1 MHQKK
6 KIHHLVTHNLAV
18 VDEDHNISFHKKI
31 ISTRFYLL
39 YIHRQKFQKMV
50 LNYHE
55 LTMTESRDSPA
66 RRQQFL
72 VICSIMSSWFLYSLY
87 ISGLLV
93 RIETVEM
100 PFPGGNFCYKFV
112 ARDYVASMGLGRRI
126 RKHVYDLL
134 PEDVYDDDDK
144 KLTNKEKR
152 NIAEERVY
160 HMFLDNP
167 EIIGGAHTRW
177 MTGVLVPDGIEKEK
191 YCDPLF
197 DHNPE
202 IERQALIHIDEPET
216 DKKAGDVFDQ
226 TVYKYVNLPSV
237 NSLAVRFPFTNGFLS
252 GLVFS
257 YKVCF
262 LSFLSFI
269 FFLLDCFSYFFSRVF
284 CIISREYSFL
294 TSHFYFIISI
304 FLSFLQIIP
313 EMRIL
318 AKEKGEAGNVPVIIS
333 QCSEGDGYCTHYVPL
348 VQGGDFLVGQP
359 PMDKYLES
367 IGEESFELF
376 EILKNG
382 ARRIKKYFVTSETKT
397 TTTTGDEEL

>member
-1 MHQKK
+1 
-6 KIHHLVTHNLAV
+6 
-18 VDEDHNISFHKKI
+18 
-31 ISTRFYLL
+31 
-39 YIHRQKFQKMV
+39 MV

-55 LTMTESRDSPA
+55 LTMSESRDSPA

-72 VICSIMSSWFLYSLY
+72 VICSIMASWFLYSLY

-93 RIETVEM
+93 KIEIVEM

-112 ARDYVASMGLGRRI
+112 ARDYVASLGLGRRI

-134 PEDVYDDDDK
+134 PEDVYDENDK

-160 HMFLDNP
+160 HMYLDNP

-202 IERQALIHIDEPET
+202 IERQALIHSDEPES
-216 DKKAGDVFDQ
+216 DKKASDVFEQ

-257 YKVCF
+257 YK
-262 LSFLSFI
+262 
-269 FFLLDCFSYFFSRVF
+269 
-284 CIISREYSFL
+284 
-294 TSHFYFIISI
+294 
-304 FLSFLQIIP
+304 IIP
-313 EMRIL
+313 AMRIL
-318 AKEKGEAGNVPVIIS
+318 AEEKGEAGNVPVIIS

-348 VQGGDFLVGQP
+348 VQGSDFLVGQP

-367 IGEESFELF
+367 IGEKSFELF

-382 ARRIKKYFVTSETKT
+382 ARRIKKYFITSETKT
-397 TTTTGDEEL
+397 TTTTTGDEEL

>member
-1 MHQKK
+1 
-6 KIHHLVTHNLAV
+6 
-18 VDEDHNISFHKKI
+18 
-31 ISTRFYLL
+31 
-39 YIHRQKFQKMV
+39 MV

-55 LTMTESRDSPA
+55 LTMSESRDSPA

-72 VICSIMSSWFLYSLY
+72 VICSIMASWFLYSLY

-93 RIETVEM
+93 KIETVEM

-112 ARDYVASMGLGRRI
+112 ARDYVASLGLGRRI

-134 PEDVYDDDDK
+134 PEDVYDENDK

-160 HMFLDNP
+160 HMYLDNP
-167 EIIGGAHTRW
+167 EIIGGKYTRW

-202 IERQALIHIDEPET
+202 IERQALIHSDEPES
-216 DKKAGDVFDQ
+216 DKKASDVFEQ

-257 YKVCF
+257 YK
-262 LSFLSFI
+262 
-269 FFLLDCFSYFFSRVF
+269 
-284 CIISREYSFL
+284 
-294 TSHFYFIISI
+294 
-304 FLSFLQIIP
+304 IIP
-313 EMRIL
+313 AMRIL
-318 AKEKGEAGNVPVIIS
+318 AEEKGEAGNVPVIIS

-348 VQGGDFLVGQP
+348 VQGSDFLVGQP

-367 IGEESFELF
+367 IGEKSFELF

-382 ARRIKKYFVTSETKT
+382 ARRIKKYFITSETKT
-397 TTTTGDEEL
+397 TTTTTGDEEL

>member
-1 MHQKK
+1 
-6 KIHHLVTHNLAV
+6 
-18 VDEDHNISFHKKI
+18 
-31 ISTRFYLL
+31 
-39 YIHRQKFQKMV
+39 MV

-72 VICSIMSSWFLYSLY
+72 VICSIMASWFLYSLY

-134 PEDVYDDDDK
+134 PEDVYDENDK

-160 HMFLDNP
+160 HMYLDNP

-202 IERQALIHIDEPET
+202 IERQALINIDEPET
-216 DKKAGDVFDQ
+216 DKKASDVFEH

-269 FFLLDCFSYFFSRVF
+269 SFLLFFFVFFLSCLLYYVARK
-284 CIISREYSFL
+284 ILPNISL
-294 TSHFYFIISI
+294 LLHHFY

-318 AKEKGEAGNVPVIIS
+318 AEEKGEAGNVPVIIS

-348 VQGGDFLVGQP
+348 VQGSDFLVGQP

-367 IGEESFELF
+367 IGEETFELF

-397 TTTTGDEEL
+397 TTTTTGDEEL

>member
-1 MHQKK
+1 
-6 KIHHLVTHNLAV
+6 
-18 VDEDHNISFHKKI
+18 
-31 ISTRFYLL
+31 
-39 YIHRQKFQKMV
+39 MV

-55 LTMTESRDSPA
+55 LTMSESRDSPA

-72 VICSIMSSWFLYSLY
+72 VICSIMASWFLYSLY

-93 RIETVEM
+93 KIETVEM

-112 ARDYVASMGLGRRI
+112 ARDYVASLGLGRRI

-134 PEDVYDDDDK
+134 PEDVYDENDK

-160 HMFLDNP
+160 HMYLDNP

-202 IERQALIHIDEPET
+202 IERQALIHSDEPES
-216 DKKAGDVFDQ
+216 DKKASDVFEQ

-257 YKVCF
+257 YK
-262 LSFLSFI
+262 
-269 FFLLDCFSYFFSRVF
+269 
-284 CIISREYSFL
+284 
-294 TSHFYFIISI
+294 
-304 FLSFLQIIP
+304 IIP
-313 EMRIL
+313 AMRIL
-318 AKEKGEAGNVPVIIS
+318 AEEKGEAGNVPVIIS

-348 VQGGDFLVGQP
+348 VQGSDFLVGQP

-367 IGEESFELF
+367 IGEKSFELF

-382 ARRIKKYFVTSETKT
+382 ARRIKKYFITSETKT
-397 TTTTGDEEL
+397 TTTTTGDEEL

>member
-1 MHQKK
+1 
-6 KIHHLVTHNLAV
+6 
-18 VDEDHNISFHKKI
+18 
-31 ISTRFYLL
+31 
-39 YIHRQKFQKMV
+39 MV

-55 LTMTESRDSPA
+55 LTMSESRDSPA

-72 VICSIMSSWFLYSLY
+72 VICSIMASWFLYSLY

-93 RIETVEM
+93 KIETVEM

-112 ARDYVASMGLGRRI
+112 ARDYVASLGLGRRI

-134 PEDVYDDDDK
+134 PEDVYDDNDK

-160 HMFLDNP
+160 HMYLDNP
-167 EIIGGAHTRW
+167 EIIGGAYTRW

-197 DHNPE
+197 DRNPE
-202 IERQALIHIDEPET
+202 IERQALIHSDEPES
-216 DKKAGDVFDQ
+216 DKKASDVFEQ

-257 YKVCF
+257 YK
-262 LSFLSFI
+262 
-269 FFLLDCFSYFFSRVF
+269 
-284 CIISREYSFL
+284 
-294 TSHFYFIISI
+294 
-304 FLSFLQIIP
+304 IIP
-313 EMRIL
+313 AMRIL
-318 AKEKGEAGNVPVIIS
+318 AEEKGEAGNVPVIIS

-348 VQGGDFLVGQP
+348 VQGSDFLVGQP

-367 IGEESFELF
+367 IGEKSFELF

-382 ARRIKKYFVTSETKT
+382 ARRIKKYFITSETKT
-397 TTTTGDEEL
+397 TTTTTGDEEL

>member
-1 MHQKK
+1 M
-6 KIHHLVTHNLAV
+6 A
-18 VDEDHNISFHKKI
+18 
-31 ISTRFYLL
+31 
-39 YIHRQKFQKMV
+39 
-50 LNYHE
+50 
-55 LTMTESRDSPA
+55 
-66 RRQQFL
+66 
-72 VICSIMSSWFLYSLY
+72 SWFLYSLY

-93 RIETVEM
+93 KIETVEM

-112 ARDYVASMGLGRRI
+112 ARDYVASLGLGRRI

-134 PEDVYDDDDK
+134 PEDVYDENDK

-160 HMFLDNP
+160 HMYLDNP

-202 IERQALIHIDEPET
+202 IERQALIHSDEPES
-216 DKKAGDVFDQ
+216 DKKASDVFEQ

-257 YKVCF
+257 YK
-262 LSFLSFI
+262 
-269 FFLLDCFSYFFSRVF
+269 
-284 CIISREYSFL
+284 
-294 TSHFYFIISI
+294 
-304 FLSFLQIIP
+304 IIP
-313 EMRIL
+313 AMRIL
-318 AKEKGEAGNVPVIIS
+318 AEEKGEAGNVPVIIS

-348 VQGGDFLVGQP
+348 VQGSDFLVGQP

-367 IGEESFELF
+367 IGEKSFELF

-382 ARRIKKYFVTSETKT
+382 ARRIKKYFITSETKT
-397 TTTTGDEEL
+397 TTTTTGDEEL